1 MAVMAPR
8 STHRIGTRFRLAR
21 LPARLYLQFILVC
34 LLSIDVWASAPDI
47 IDRIDPTTGSLIT
60 REIAGNAVQSFE
72 IELRADLFLE
82 LTIQKGDLALSFRV
96 IGPQN
101 QIVAEETSDRYEL
114 LMTSLLTQ
122 GNGIFHLEVRSL
134 EQDSSARS
142 YRLTLREIRS
152 AKPADPKRDAAAR
165 AFGQGNALR
174 TLWNEASLQKALA
187 KYEEARGLWQ
197 TVSDF
202 ASAADASKAVAGVY
216 FTLGDYRRAL
226 SNCEL
231 AAVQSRRARDKSR
244 EFEALGQQGLLRSYL
259 GDNDTAERDLKRV
272 IDYYRQE
279 STKTPDA
286 NIKWHYANSLQ
297 HLGEVNYSEGDLNRA
312 LHAFRDSLNLFIELA
327 DRAGEAQA
335 RLFIGYTN
343 ATLGDQDLSLAE
355 FGKAEALFRAV
366 RNRRGQAL
374 CVTAIGSIHSRRGQM
389 QTAIDLHG
397 EAIQIFR
404 EIGDS
409 QSEAITFN
417 SIGQAYQR
425 LNEMDVAIDNY
436 EEALKRFQ
444 EHGAVDF
451 ATPTIYQIAR
461 LYKLMG
467 NNDRAL
473 TYYRQCISL
482 SSRAKKRR
490 IEAYAL
496 NDIASLYASE
506 GRRTEALKQYQK
518 VSRFYRGIGDR
529 RGEALT
535 LNGMGDL
542 FSSIKNYRKALAF
555 YKRAIEPMQKA
566 DEEVQI
572 ETLHN
577 VAYAA
582 RQTGDLNSAL
592 SYVEQA
598 IKKIDEIRT
607 NLAVPDLRTSYTAA
621 MHDNYSLYIE
631 ILMQQ
636 DQRSPGR
643 GFAARALLT
652 SEISRAR
659 SLLEVL
665 VESKADVQQGMDPVL
680 TDRARAVQ
688 RGLREKELYQSALS
702 ANASSSTEIESVA
715 REIRE
720 LKTEYQAVEAQL
732 RETNPRYAALVQ
744 PRKLDLGE
752 LQAELMR
759 DDSMLLEYSLG
770 EERSYLWAVTFN
782 SFTAYE
788 LPPRKQIED
797 AATETYIALTAR
809 QVTSDRVDPGYG
821 ERVNAADQQYPIKAW
836 ALSKVLLGPVAKQLA
851 SHRLLIVAEG
861 VLQYIP
867 FDALPDPSLEPQ
879 PTWTSSADQPL
890 LVRHEVVM
898 LPSLSMLS
906 MIRREKYESSPT
918 NVVAVLADPVFSKND
933 SRLHVVSRDAV
944 NAASSESG
952 LPQPRALSRYLDLA
966 GGGDLRRLS
975 HTSDEADAIVAAAP
989 RGTSILA
996 KGFEA
1001 NRETAMSSQFGKYQI
1016 LHFATHGLLDSQH
1029 PELSSIVLSRVD
1041 KNGQPQDGLMQL
1053 QDIYNLKVS
1062 SNLVVL
1068 SACNTALGKNVQGEG
1083 LISLTRG
1090 FMYAGSQ
1097 SVVASLWSV
1106 DDKATTELMS
1116 HFYEALLKQGL
1127 PPGAALR
1134 AAKLA
1139 LREEKRWRPP
1149 YFWAAFVLQGEYRE
1163 PIKIEPR
1170 SRYGF
1175 VYLLTPI
1182 LIATALGFYMVVI
1195 RRLRRRR

>member
-1 MAVMAPR
+1 MVHR
-8 STHRIGTRFRLAR
+8 STHRIGTRFRLAK
-21 LPARLYLQFILVC
+21 PAARFYIQFIFVC
-34 LLSIDVWASAPDI
+34 LSSIDVWASVPNT
-47 IDRIDPTTGSLIT
+47 IDRMEPIAGSSVT

-72 IELRADLFLE
+72 IELQAGLFLE
-82 LTIQKGDLALSFRV
+82 LTIQKGDLAMSFRV

-101 QIVAEETSDRYEL
+101 QIVTEETSDRYES
-114 LMTSLLTQ
+114 LMTSVLTQ
-122 GNGIFHLEVRSL
+122 GSGTFHLEVRSL
-134 EQDSSARS
+134 EQDSSPRS
-142 YRLTLREIRS
+142 YQLTLHEIRS
-152 AKPADPKRDAAAR
+152 AKPADLGRGAAAK

-174 TLWNEASLQKALA
+174 THWDEASLRNALA
-187 KYEEARGLWQ
+187 KYEEARALWQ

-202 ASAADASKAVAGVY
+202 ARVAEASEAVADVY

-231 AAVQSRRARDKSR
+231 AAAESRRALDKSG

-312 LHAFRDSLNLFIELA
+312 LHAFQDSLNLFIELA

-343 ATLGDQDLSLAE
+343 ATLGEQEISLAE
-355 FGKAEALFRAV
+355 FAKAEALFLAV

-389 QTAIDLHG
+389 QTAIELHR

-409 QSEAITFN
+409 PSEAITFN
-417 SIGQAYQR
+417 SIGQVYQH
-425 LNEMDVAIDNY
+425 LDEKDVAIDNY

-444 EHGAVDF
+444 RNGAVDF
-451 ATPTIYQIAR
+451 ATSTIYQIAR

-467 NNDRAL
+467 NNQRAL

-490 IEAYAL
+490 MEAYAL
-496 NDIASLYASE
+496 NDIASIYASE
-506 GRRTEALKQYQK
+506 GRRTEALKQYQR
-518 VSRFYRGIGDR
+518 VLSFYRGIGDR

-542 FSSIKNYRKALAF
+542 FCSINSYRKALAF

-572 ETLHN
+572 KTLHN

-582 RQTGDLNSAL
+582 RQTGDLPSAL

-607 NLAVPDLRTSYTAA
+607 NLAVPDLRTSYTAS

-636 DQRSPGR
+636 EQRLPGR

-652 SEISRAR
+652 SEIARAR

-688 RGLREKELYQSALS
+688 RGLREKELYESALS
-702 ANASSSTEIESVA
+702 ANASSSTEIEGVA

-732 RETNPRYAALVQ
+732 RQTNPRYAALVQ
-744 PRKLDLGE
+744 PRELDLEE

-770 EERSYLWAVTFN
+770 EEKSYLWAVTFN
-782 SFTAYE
+782 SLTAYE

-809 QVTSDRVDPGYG
+809 QVTGDLVDPRYG
-821 ERVNAADQQYPIKAW
+821 ERVDAADQQYPLKAW
-836 ALSKVLLGPVAKQLA
+836 TLSKVLLGPVAQQLA

-861 VLQYIP
+861 ALQYIP
-867 FDALPDPSLEPQ
+867 FDALPDPSLEPH
-879 PTWTSSADQPL
+879 PTWAPSADQPL

-898 LPSLSMLS
+898 LPSLSILS
-906 MIRREKYESSPT
+906 MIRREKYDWTPN

-933 SRLHVVSRDAV
+933 SRLHAASRDAV

-952 LPQPRALSRYLDLA
+952 LPQPRALRRYLDLA

-989 RGTSILA
+989 RGTSIIA

-1016 LHFATHGLLDSQH
+1016 LHFATHGLLDSEH

-1041 KNGQPQDGLMQL
+1041 KNGQSQDGLMQL

-1068 SACNTALGKNVQGEG
+1068 SACNTALGKNIQGEG

-1090 FMYAGSQ
+1090 FMYAGSR
-1097 SVVASLWSV
+1097 SVVATLWSV

-1163 PIKIEPR
+1163 PVKIEPR

-1182 LIATALGFYMVVI
+1182 LIVTALGFYLVVI